1 MDGVISS
8 FLNKLAE
15 ARDAE
20 AAANAAAADA
30 QRLLGE
36 RDAALAALREGS
48 GAEAVQLREELA
60 AARAD
65 LEVRLCALSP
75 PRTPP
80 SLTHRAALAPPV
92 AGGDE
97 ARGGRRGAPGR
108 PVLRARVAGGTA
120 LVLLSTPLPP
130 PHQ

>member
-20 AAANAAAADA
+20 AAANTAAADA

-60 AARAD
+60 DARAD
-65 LEVRLCALSP
+65 LEVRLCALLHVPLHPS
-75 PRTPP
+75 RTTPP
-80 SLTHRAALAPPV
+80 WPGPSQAATKRAAA
-92 AGGDE
+92 DE
-97 ARGGRRGAPGR
+97 ARLAGLAFELESLE
-108 PVLRARVAGGTA
+108 VLPW
-120 LVLLSTPLPP
+120 SSSQHP
-130 PHQ
+130 PHL